1 MQGIYCIEHPES
13 GRKYYGSSMN
23 VEKRSTGNF
32 PIMNPA
38 QAVTVNKTNTTFDAD

>member
-23 VEKRSTGNF
+23 VEKRLTGH
-32 PIMNPA
+32 
-38 QAVTVNKTNTTFDAD
+38 KREL